1 MHQIMT
7 ISIFNTLETNLDS
20 LNDQLLLVGGDF
32 NTVINHSLDK
42 LNGRNNTNKRTS
54 DKVNE
59 IIETFELCDV
69 LRLLYPE
76 LKLFI

>member
-42 LNGRNNTNKRTS
+42 LNGRNNTNKRTT

>member
-1 MHQIMT
+1 L
-7 ISIFNTLETNLDS
+7 NTLETNLDTC
-20 LNDQLLLVGGDF
+20 NDHLLLIGGDF

-42 LNGRNNTNKRTS
+42 LNGRNDTNIRTS

-69 LRLLYPE
+69 FSLLNPE
-76 LKLFI
+76 L